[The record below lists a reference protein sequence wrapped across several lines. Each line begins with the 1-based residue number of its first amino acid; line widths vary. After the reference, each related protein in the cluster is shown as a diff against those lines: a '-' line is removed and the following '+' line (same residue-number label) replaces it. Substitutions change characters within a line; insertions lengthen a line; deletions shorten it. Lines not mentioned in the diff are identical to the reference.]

1 MYTKG
6 SNILANFEVLDLD
19 ERIVVIGLLGHA
31 EFKFV
36 HLFYEQWLTVYGLVF
51 NLHFVQSP
59 DLFELSY
66 VGG

>member
-19 ERIVVIGLLGHA
+19 ERIVVIWLLGHA